1 MAYRKLGRDNKH
13 RRSML
18 ANLTKD
24 VVMNESITTT
34 DTRAKE
40 ARKFVD
46 KMITYGKKGDLI
58 SRRKALAF
66 LHNDKEVVDKIFND
80 LAKRYENRNGGYTQ
94 ILKLN
99 ERHGDNAL
107 AVILRLVE
115 SEKKAEEKTDK
126 KEDKKAAKKEEKAEK
141 KETKEVKEEKA
152 TKKAEKKETKKAPAK
167 KTTKAAKESK

>member
-18 ANLTKD
+18 ATLTKQ
-24 VVMNESITTT
+24 VIMNESITTT

-40 ARKFVD
+40 VRKFVD

-66 LHNDKEVVDKIFND
+66 LHNDTAAVNKVFTD

-94 ILKLN
+94 ILKVG
-99 ERHGDNAL
+99 ERRGDNSL
-107 AVILRLVE
+107 MSILRLVV
-115 SEKKAEEKTDK
+115 EE
-126 KEDKKAAKKEEKAEK
+126 EP
-141 KETKEVKEEKA
+141 VKEEK
-152 TKKAEKKETKKAPAK
+152 KPAK
-167 KTTKAAKESK
+167 KTTKKKKEEDE